1 MGKHSKTDPF
11 SEVSETEKDRS
22 AIIAEA
28 GEYILQYFKPAL
40 SLNDA
45 TNTLTTEEVYLAI
58 KRLNPSTEV
67 NITDIFAMMEEN
79 GFIYTPDPNQF
90 TFEFKW
96 LLIRIS

>member
-11 SEVSETEKDRS
+11 SEVPETDKDRS

-28 GEYILQYFKPAL
+28 GEYILQYFKPAQ
-40 SLNDA
+40 SLLDA
-45 TNTLTTEEVYLAI
+45 TDKLTTMEVYAAI
-58 KRLNPSTEV
+58 KQLNPSTTVE
-67 NITDIFAMMEEN
+67 ITDIFAMMEEN
-79 GFIYTPDPNQF
+79 GFTYCPDPNQF